1 MSCVSSKGPVKSQSQ
16 YTHTTHTCIVTL
28 HNNVQDNKHSFTSPT
43 VRIPLKVEEVMSPN
57 RRASLVENPEIY
69 THARIAIAADVVTP
83 PSVAAQATRDE
94 AIH

>member
-1 MSCVSSKGPVKSQSQ
+1 MRM
-16 YTHTTHTCIVTL
+16 YTHMYACTHTHTPHTCNVTL

-43 VRIPLKVEEVMSPN
+43 VRIPPKVEEVMSPN
-57 RRASLVENPEIY
+57 RRASLVENPEVNNLA
-69 THARIAIAADVVTP
+69 HIAIAVDVITP